1 MEDDLCAAPGSPTN
15 GFGVPPTL
23 MADGNAKLQSIHF
36 KNGALP
42 VRHKTAIFRRVHLI
56 LCLVAEK
63 LAGRGNHHRGI
74 EQAKRSFP
82 FKTDDRTN
90 GEALAR
96 ISNLRERLLRRLLV
110 VLDHS

>member
-1 MEDDLCAAPGSPTN
+1 MEDDLCATPGSPTN

-56 LCLVAEK
+56 LCLEAEQ
-63 LAGRGNHHRGI
+63 LAGRGNHHGGSERA
-74 EQAKRSFP
+74 QRRFP
-82 FKTDDRTN
+82 FKADDVTN
-90 GEALAR
+90 REPLAPL
-96 ISNLRERLLRRLLV
+96 SNF
-110 VLDHS
+110 